1 MDRTDKEQSISP
13 SPESDTTNLSVQT
26 IIAKQHDQSTNTST
40 QQQHL
45 QQHEDGGHLNPSYL
59 HSQQIALNLENV
71 NNDDDGH
78 LYNTPDLINPN
89 NTNNDNN
96 KIHNQTNN
104 NNNLNS
110 ANEIEIKK
118 PLSETVINSQN
129 QNVNNVRN
137 GGGSASSSVT
147 LIKKSNKSKL
157 PINIWLGTIQLLL
170 SVALTVLGGL
180 VLARAASLSHTGS
193 GIWAGGI
200 CAITG
205 ALGVINVQ
213 RAQTGFLAVSLICVA
228 SSTLAIAL
236 TGIGLVRDYNV
247 VSCYIHTYIIKL
259 HTNYIVCSDID
270 ILNIVINLT
279 NIFILMKYSVKIN
292 HQINIFGVVVVY
304 SCQK

>member
-1 MDRTDKEQSISP
+1 MDRSDKEQSISP

-26 IIAKQHDQSTNTST
+26 IIAKQHDQSTNTNNST
-40 QQQHL
+40 QQQH
-45 QQHEDGGHLNPSYL
+45 EIEGHIPSYL
-59 HSQQIALNLENV
+59 NSQIALNLETD
-71 NNDDDGH
+71 DDDGH

-89 NTNNDNN
+89 IGINNNGNN
-96 KIHNQTNN
+96 KIHNQTTSNKN
-104 NNNLNS
+104 TNS
-110 ANEIEIKK
+110 ENYIKK
-118 PLSETVINSQN
+118 PLSESVINSQN
-129 QNVNNVRN
+129 QNVNNNVQN
-137 GGGSASSSVT
+137 GVGGGGGAGSASSSVT

-157 PINIWLGTIQLLL
+157 PINIWLGTVQLLL

-180 VLARAASLSHTGS
+180 VLARAASLSNTGS

-247 VSCYIHTYIIKL
+247 VSSV
-259 HTNYIVCSDID
+259 N
-270 ILNIVINLT
+270 
-279 NIFILMKYSVKIN
+279 KYK
-292 HQINIFGVVVVY
+292 
-304 SCQK
+304 K